1 MDNQCKDPMNDNKD
15 CRVGQLTRD
24 LVALKHFPAEQEMEM
39 KTQKEREV

>member
-1 MDNQCKDPMNDNKD
+1 MDNQYKDLMNDNKD

-39 KTQKEREV
+39 KTQKERKV